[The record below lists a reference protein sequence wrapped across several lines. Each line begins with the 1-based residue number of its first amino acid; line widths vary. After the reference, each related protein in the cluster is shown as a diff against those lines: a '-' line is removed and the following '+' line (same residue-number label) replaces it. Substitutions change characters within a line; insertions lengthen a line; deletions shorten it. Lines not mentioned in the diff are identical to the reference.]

1 MSAQPEALAE
11 VQDAPQNESQIS
23 EQSEEVLVT
32 VIEQEPEQH
41 LEEDRLALLARPR
54 TLQLQATLSQFE
66 HRFQPKMVDRIKSQ
80 IREQGGEVKK
90 SRSTVIKMKE
100 SIEKSRQKSHE
111 IYNNQQARLRRV
123 AFDMLASK
131 VLESLPQLLV
141 QLENATKLPKDMGM
155 LMDTLYGT
163 VITYLGQPSNEQ
175 EKKVYHQLCFG
186 LAKFIETIIEDVRT
200 VPLEMPVS
208 RRKSLELRYKD
219 PVDVTRKLHQRR
231 V

>member
-1 MSAQPEALAE
+1 MSAQPEELAE
-11 VQDAPQNESQIS
+11 MQGVLQNESQIS
-23 EQSEEVLVT
+23 EQSEEDLAT
-32 VIEQEPEQH
+32 VIVQEPEEQPV
-41 LEEDRLALLARPR
+41 EEDRLALLARPR

-66 HRFQPKMVDRIKSQ
+66 HRFQPQMIDRIKSQ
-80 IREQGGEVKK
+80 IREQGGEIKK
-90 SRSTVIKMKE
+90 SPSTVMKE
-100 SIEKSRQKSHE
+100 SVQKSRQKSTE

-123 AFDMLASK
+123 AFDTLAGK
-131 VLESLPQLLV
+131 VLESLPQLLA
-141 QLENATKLPKDMGM
+141 QLENGTKLPKDMEM

-200 VPLEMPVS
+200 GPPEIPVT
-208 RRKSLELRYKD
+208 RRKSHELLYKD
-219 PVDVTRKLHQRR
+219 PVEITRKIHQRR